1 MFATSFRS
9 PGLIRFFSL
18 LSLTLLAVLS
28 SAKQAT
34 AHPHEFVT
42 MRITAQF
49 DGNGHISGLLYN
61 WTFDPFFSA
70 YAIEGEDAN
79 KNGVAEQAELDA
91 LLKNILGNIKEVNY
105 FTAFDG
111 NGAVP
116 DFKEAIPIASEVNG
130 EQQLVVTFD
139 LPFAKPVDPKKKAL
153 RYAIYD
159 DEFYIAMTH
168 DPEAKAVE
176 LVNAPKNCK
185 YDLEEPAPSDD
196 IAEFAASLGK
206 NDSGGSGLGVQFAEW
221 VAITCK

>member
-1 MFATSFRS
+1 MPLRNHKLLRLFAPSF
-9 PGLIRFFSL
+9 LA
-18 LSLTLLAVLS
+18 LLATLPL
-28 SAKQAT
+28 AKQAV

-42 MRITAQF
+42 MRVAANF
-49 DGNGHISGLLYN
+49 DENGHVTGLLYN
-61 WTFDPFFSA
+61 WTFDPFFTA
-70 YAIEGEDAN
+70 YAVEGEDSN
-79 KNGVAEQAELDA
+79 KNGVAEQTELDG
-91 LLKNILGNIKEVNY
+91 LLKNILGNIKDNNY

-116 DFKEAIPIASEVNG
+116 TFKEAIPIAAEMNG

-139 LPFAKPVDPKKKAL
+139 LPFAEPIDPKNKAL

-168 DPEAKAVE
+168 DPDAKAVE
-176 LVNAPKNCK
+176 LVNAPAVCK
-185 YDLEEPAPSDD
+185 FDLEEPAPDED
-196 IAEFAASLGK
+196 VAEFAASLGK

>member
-1 MFATSFRS
+1 M
-9 PGLIRFFSL
+9 IRLF
-18 LSLTLLAVLS
+18 AVLLFVS
-28 SAKQAT
+28 LATLTSVKQAV

-49 DGNGHISGLLYN
+49 DENGHVVGLLYN
-61 WTFDPFFSA
+61 WTFDPFFTA
-70 YAIEGEDAN
+70 YAVEGEDAN
-79 KNGVAEQAELDA
+79 KNGVAEQAELDS
-91 LLKNILGNIKEVNY
+91 LLNNILGNIHGNNY

-116 DFKEAIPIASEVNG
+116 TFKTAIPIASEMSS

-139 LPFAKPVDPKKKAL
+139 LPFAQPIDPKKKAI
-153 RYAIYD
+153 RYAVYD

-168 DPEAKAVE
+168 DPDAKAVE
-176 LVNAPKNCK
+176 LVNAPSNCK
-185 YDLEEPAPSDD
+185 FDLEEPDPDED

-221 VAITCK
+221 VSITCK